1 MVGNVYAQYAG
12 RSPAFA
18 AKCRFTWPF
27 GMRPYYRR
35 VFADLSRIRTIADA
49 YRNAYPYKGGRW
61 GYLAVATVGDGMI
74 CLTCGSL
81 LQYVP
86 SSVSLTGLIWQTFS
100 VSDALY
106 VYAFD
111 YAPPIVR
118 FVDASPKTRS

>member
-12 RSPAFA
+12 RSPAVA

-27 GMRPYYRR
+27 DISSHYRR
-35 VFADLSRIRTIADA
+35 VFADLSRIRTIADV

-61 GYLAVATVGDGMI
+61 GYLVVATAGDGMI
-74 CLTCGSL
+74 CLVHGSL
-81 LQYVP
+81 CHYVP
-86 SSVSLTGLIWQTFS
+86 SSVRPNRLIWQTLS

-111 YAPPIVR
+111 YAPPIVH
-118 FVDASPKTRS
+118 FVDTSPKMRS